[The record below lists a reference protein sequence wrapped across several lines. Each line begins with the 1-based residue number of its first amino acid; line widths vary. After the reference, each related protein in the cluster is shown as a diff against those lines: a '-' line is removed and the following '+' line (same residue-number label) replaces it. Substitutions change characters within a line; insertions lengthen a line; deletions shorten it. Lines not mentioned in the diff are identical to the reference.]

1 MPSVTNRIKEVK
13 QPRGGYIKPSQF
25 EVIDMND
32 GITLNIEENI
42 HANLVG
48 MAVDYLTRFN
58 MGADLEQAFKISL
71 MGVKC
76 AKFLGIKNA
85 EKIAATLTVN
95 IKCLDDN
102 SVINACKLVS
112 FDVWYRNPMAA
123 VVSKSFNEINPDKAT
138 IENIQTM
145 VKRSITF
152 FEKYGPVV
160 EDGFTFEPIIKDSE
174 AYNKM
179 IKTGKGTYGGY
190 TPTVDSGDGDFL
202 TADTLWDFKVSTSK
216 PTSKHTLQLLMY
228 WIMGLHSG
236 QEIYKDITKLGLF
249 NPRLNEVYLLNVDT
263 IPDIV
268 IKEVEREVI
277 GYK

>member
-95 IKCLDDN
+95 IKGLDDN

-202 TADTLWDFKVSTSK
+202 TADTLWDFKVSTAK

-236 QEIYKDITKLGLF
+236 QEIYKSITKLGLF

-277 GYK
+277 CYK